1 MMKHKLT
8 IKENIFIGSMLFGLF
23 FGAGNLIFPIHLGQT
38 AGSNVLL
45 ANLGF
50 LITAIGLP
58 FLGII
63 AIGVSKTNGIFEISS
78 RVSKIY
84 AYLFTIALY
93 FVIGPFF
100 ALPRLATTSYE
111 IAFSPFISPGTGKVI
126 LPIFS
131 ILFFLVAWFFSK
143 RPSKI
148 LDYIGKFLNPIFLV
162 LLGIVVL
169 LAFIRPMGGIGNA
182 PVSPDYSNSVLLKGF
197 IDGYNTL
204 DALASLAFGVII
216 VTTIK
221 KLGIT
226 RPNDIAKETFKSGT
240 ISIVGMGIIY
250 TLLAVMGTMSLGH
263 FKVSENGGI
272 ALAQIAQHYLGDYG
286 IIILSLIIIVACLKT
301 AIGLITAFSETFTEL
316 FLKMNYLWLA
326 TGASVLA
333 CIFANVGLTKIIMY
347 STPVLMFIYPLAITL
362 ILLTLASP
370 LFNHSTI
377 VYRFTTFFTVF
388 AAFFDG
394 VKASPESF
402 AKTGFAQS
410 LVGFAEKYL
419 PFYTIGMGWIVPAI
433 IGFVIG
439 FIVYKLRS
447 NKTTQTK

>member
-1 MMKHKLT
+1 M
-8 IKENIFIGSMLFGLF
+8 
-23 FGAGNLIFPIHLGQT
+23 
-38 AGSNVLL
+38 
-45 ANLGF
+45 
-50 LITAIGLP
+50 
-58 FLGII
+58 
-63 AIGVSKTNGIFEISS
+63 
-78 RVSKIY
+78 
-84 AYLFTIALY
+84 
-93 FVIGPFF
+93 
-100 ALPRLATTSYE
+100 
-111 IAFSPFISPGTGKVI
+111 
-126 LPIFS
+126 
-131 ILFFLVAWFFSK
+131 
-143 RPSKI
+143 
-148 LDYIGKFLNPIFLV
+148 
-162 LLGIVVL
+162 L

-316 FLKMNYLWLA
+316 FPKMNYLWLA

>member
-1 MMKHKLT
+1 MKHKLT

-58 FLGII
+58 FLGIV

-93 FVIGPFF
+93 LVIGPFF

-148 LDYIGKFLNPIFLV
+148 LDYIGKFLNPVFLV

-221 KLGIT
+221 KLGIS

-272 ALAQIAQHYLGDYG
+272 ALAQIAQYYLGDYG

-316 FLKMNYLWLA
+316 FPKMNYLWLA

-433 IGFVIG
+433 IGFIIG
-439 FIVYKLRS
+439 FIVYKIRS